1 MQALW
6 LWLLLINGAAFVL
19 CGVDKWKAR
28 RGKWRVKENTLL
40 GTAVLGG
47 GIGLLVG
54 MRVFHH
60 KTLHKKFTIGVPLIV
75 AGEAVLVLWMW
86 FRLGRGL

>member
-19 CGVDKWKAR
+19 CGIDKWKAR
-28 RGKWRVKENTLL
+28 RGRWRVKENTLL

-47 GIGLLVG
+47 GVGLLLG
-54 MRVFHH
+54 MKVFRH
-60 KTLHKKFTIGVPLIV
+60 KTLHKKFTVGVPLIL
-75 AGEAVLVLWMW
+75 AAETALALWMW
-86 FRLGRGL
+86 LRFSR